1 MKLRRILAATAAAA
15 ITTAAMSVAA
25 SAQFV
30 TAYGDDD
37 QLQFACLQSN
47 DWHESMLADSA
58 DLANVTGFTVTLKL
72 DDAQLEDYLWVKA
85 EMTDAWFGGVIGVN
99 SPSTG
104 WKDLATWGH
113 EGGSEDI
120 LWESTG
126 TDGVYTCTYKA
137 DAPIFAADDDYAFF
151 FFQDYSTFK
160 EYNWNVTDVT
170 LYGAGD
176 SVIETVNV
184 GNAAEG
190 GSAEDGD
197 SAGSTEGNTDENK
210 NSADT
215 GVEGI
220 ALAAGAAALAGAAV
234 IASRKRK

>member
-47 DWHESMLADSA
+47 DWHEDILANEA
-58 DLANVTGFTVTLKL
+58 DLANVAGFSVTLTL

-85 EMTDAWFGGVIGVN
+85 EMADAWFGGAIGVN
-99 SPSTG
+99 SPSTS

-113 EGGSEDI
+113 EGGSEDV

-126 TDGVYTCTYKA
+126 TDGVYTCTYMA
-137 DAPIFAADDDYAFF
+137 DAPIFTADEEYAFF

-160 EYNWNVTDVT
+160 EYNWIVSDIV
-170 LYGAGD
+170 LYAADG

-190 GSAEDGD
+190 DSAEGGD

-220 ALAAGAAALAGAAV
+220 AVAAGAAALAGAAV

>member
-37 QLQFACLQSN
+37 SLQFACLQSN
-47 DWHESMLADSA
+47 DWHQAMLADPA
-58 DLANVTGFTVTLKL
+58 DLANVAGFSVTLTL

-99 SPSTG
+99 SNSTG

-113 EGGSEDI
+113 EGDASANI
-120 LWESTG
+120 VWEATD
-126 TDGVYTCTYKA
+126 TDGVYTCTYMA
-137 DAPIFAADDDYAFF
+137 DAPIFAADDEYAFF

-160 EYNWNVTDVT
+160 EYNWNVSDET
-170 LYGAGD
+170 LYAADG

-184 GNAAEG
+184 RG
-190 GSAEDGD
+190 GDDAT
-197 SAGSTEGNTDENK
+197 GSTDGATDEDK

-215 GVEGI
+215 GVEGV
-220 ALAAGAAALAGAAV
+220 AVAAGAVALAGAAV